1 MQELETLFDSVYSLK
16 KGKQSTLV
24 TRNLTPGITYYGEP
38 VFSIDKVEYRSWN
51 PTRSKL
57 GAVILKGLKEMPI
70 KPGSLVLYLGVA
82 SGTTVSHVSDIVGEK
97 GHIWGLDFAPRAVRD
112 LIDNVIRHRK
122 NISPI
127 LGDARQPESY
137 STLVQPVDVVF
148 ADVAQPD
155 QAKIIVDN
163 ARHYLRKG
171 GDIMLSIK
179 ARSIDVKE
187 NPKNIYED
195 QIKVLEEAGFIVKET
210 IDLHPFEKDH
220 AMVIASF

>member
-1 MQELETLFDSVYSLK
+1 LPELETLFDSVYSLK

-38 VFSIDKVEYRSWN
+38 LFSVDKVEYRSWN

-82 SGTTVSHVSDIVGEK
+82 SGTTVSHVSDIIGEK
-97 GHIWGLDFAPRAVRD
+97 GHVWGLDFAPRAVRD
-112 LIDNVIRHRK
+112 LLDNVIRHRK

-127 LGDARQPESY
+127 LGDARQPGSY
-137 STLVQPVDVVF
+137 SSLVQPVDVVF

-163 ARHYLRKG
+163 ARHFLRKG
-171 GDIMLSIK
+171 GHIMLSIK

-195 QIKVLEEAGFIVKET
+195 QIKVLEEAGFTIKET

-220 AMVIASF
+220 AMVIASS

>member
-1 MQELETLFDSVYSLK
+1 MQEIETIFDSVYSLK
-16 KGKQSTLV
+16 TGNQSILV

-38 VFSIDKVEYRSWN
+38 VFIVDDVEYRSWN

-112 LIDNVIRHRK
+112 LLDNVIRHRK

-127 LGDARQPESY
+127 LGDARQPASY

-163 ARHYLRKG
+163 ARYYLRKG
-171 GDIMLSIK
+171 GHVMLSIK

-187 NPKNIYED
+187 SPSSIYEG
-195 QIKVLEEAGFIVKET
+195 QIKVMEEAGFIINET
-210 IDLHPFEKDH
+210 IELDPFEKDH
-220 AMVIASF
+220 AMVIASL

>member
-1 MQELETLFDSVYSLK
+1 MQELETLFESVYSLK

-38 VFSIDKVEYRSWN
+38 VFSVDKVEYRSWN

-82 SGTTVSHVSDIVGEK
+82 SGTTVSHVSDIVGNK

-112 LIDNVIRHRK
+112 LLDNVIRHRK

-127 LGDARQPESY
+127 LGDARQPKSY
-137 STLVQPVDVVF
+137 STLIQPVDVVF

-171 GDIMLSIK
+171 GHIMLSIK

-195 QIKVLEEAGFIVKET
+195 QIKILEEAGFIVKET

>member
-16 KGKQSTLV
+16 KGNQSTLV

-38 VFSIDKVEYRSWN
+38 VFSVDKVEYRSWN

-82 SGTTVSHVSDIVGEK
+82 SGTTVSHVSDIVGDK

-112 LIDNVIRHRK
+112 LLDNVIRHRK

-127 LGDARQPESY
+127 LGDARQPGSY
-137 STLVQPVDVVF
+137 SSLVQPVDVVF

-163 ARHYLRKG
+163 ARHFLRKG
-171 GDIMLSIK
+171 GHIMLSIK

-195 QIKVLEEAGFIVKET
+195 QIKVLEEAGFIIKET

-220 AMVIASF
+220 AMVIASS

>member
-1 MQELETLFDSVYSLK
+1 MPEVHEKFDSVYTYKNGS
-16 KGKQSTLV
+16 QSILV
-24 TRNLTPGITYYGEP
+24 TRNMTPGTTYYGEP
-38 VFSIDKVEYRSWN
+38 LFVVDEVEYRSWN

-57 GAVILKGLKEMPI
+57 GAVILKGLTELPI

-112 LIDNVIRHRK
+112 LLDRVTRYRH

-127 LGDARQPESY
+127 LGDARQPQQYEQ
-137 STLVQPVDVVF
+137 LVQPVDVIF

-155 QAKIIVDN
+155 QAEIMVKNVKTF
-163 ARHYLRKG
+163 LKEG
-171 GDIMLSIK
+171 GYIMLSVK

-187 NPKNIYED
+187 DPKVIYET
-195 QIKVLEEAGFIVKET
+195 QVKILEDAGLKIHEVIE
-210 IDLHPFEKDH
+210 LEPFEKDH
-220 AMVIASF
+220 AMIIASI

>member
-1 MQELETLFDSVYSLK
+1 LPEVHEKFDSVYTYKNES
-16 KGKQSTLV
+16 QSILV
-24 TRNLTPGITYYGEP
+24 TRNMTPGITYYGEP
-38 VFSIDKVEYRSWN
+38 VYVVDEVEYRSWN

-57 GAVILKGLKEMPI
+57 GAVILKGLTELPI

-112 LIDNVIRHRK
+112 LIDRVTRYRQ

-127 LGDARQPESY
+127 LGDARQPQEY
-137 STLVQPVDVVF
+137 EQLVQPVDVIF

-155 QAKIIVDN
+155 QAEIMVKNVKN
-163 ARHYLRKG
+163 FLKEG
-171 GDIMLSIK
+171 GFIMLSVK

-187 NPKNIYED
+187 DPHVIY
-195 QIKVLEEAGFIVKET
+195 
-210 IDLHPFEKDH
+210 
-220 AMVIASF
+220 ASQV

>member
-1 MQELETLFDSVYSLK
+1 MQELETLFESVYSLK

-38 VFSIDKVEYRSWN
+38 VFSVDKVEYRSWN

-82 SGTTVSHVSDIVGEK
+82 SGTTVSHVSDIVGNK

-112 LIDNVIRHRK
+112 LLDNVIRHRK

-195 QIKVLEEAGFIVKET
+195 QIKILEEAGFIVKET